1 MKRLPVC
8 CHNRVAHHCYD
19 GCKNRHRFTAC
30 LPLLTIHSACFQSSN
45 FTKGITMKARV
56 VALSLCAFF
65 LVGGVVADLS
75 TSIHET
81 SHASV
86 ISPQTRAVS
95 AAEVLREAH
104 VLYVQC
110 ESAWFN
116 RESFERE
123 LLKRKEFDEL
133 GLALTRDEKKAD
145 LIIKINRKIF
155 TTRFTFSL
163 VDTQTNRVVAS
174 DRASSLGGE
183 IEPDLAKLL
192 LKKFQAA
199 RQQTPPAK

>member
-1 MKRLPVC
+1 
-8 CHNRVAHHCYD
+8 
-19 GCKNRHRFTAC
+19 
-30 LPLLTIHSACFQSSN
+30 
-45 FTKGITMKARV
+45 MKARV